1 MHLELE
7 SVLWNAL
14 QLARKA
20 GDEFVSYLL
29 MMALL
34 ELRSREDD
42 DAAAEAQ
49 NAPVTD

>member
-7 SVLWNAL
+7 AVLWNAL

-42 DAAAEAQ
+42 AAATEPQKASM
-49 NAPVTD
+49 TD